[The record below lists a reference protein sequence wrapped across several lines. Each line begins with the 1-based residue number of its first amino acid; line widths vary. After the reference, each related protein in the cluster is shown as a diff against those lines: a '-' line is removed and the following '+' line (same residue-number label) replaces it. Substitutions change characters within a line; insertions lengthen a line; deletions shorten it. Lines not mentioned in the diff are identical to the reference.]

1 MIFHTGDVLC
11 NCIKIQY
18 YTSAFCYFFMY
29 YNHQQD
35 TQDADKLVLP
45 ALGGDRGGAV
55 TKSVTLSYPSPVSP
69 KEGEAVCLLMEK
81 ADRQCLAILQQDI
94 SRTLKKRTNQS
105 SPL

>member
-1 MIFHTGDVLC
+1 MIFHTGDVLR

-45 ALGGDRGGAV
+45 ALD
-55 TKSVTLSYPSPVSP
+55 KILTL
-69 KEGEAVCLLMEK
+69 G
-81 ADRQCLAILQQDI
+81 
-94 SRTLKKRTNQS
+94 RTNKLLLLS
-105 SPL
+105 LNRIFRGR

>member
-35 TQDADKLVLP
+35 TQDADKLILP
-45 ALGGDRGGAV
+45 ALDKILTLGRINKLILLSLNRIFRG
-55 TKSVTLSYPSPVSP
+55 
-69 KEGEAVCLLMEK
+69 
-81 ADRQCLAILQQDI
+81 R
-94 SRTLKKRTNQS
+94 
-105 SPL
+105 

>member
-1 MIFHTGDVLC
+1 MIFHTGDVLR

-45 ALGGDRGGAV
+45 TSGGDRGG
-55 TKSVTLSYPSPVSP
+55 SVISKIQSSTLWNPSHVSP
-69 KEGEAVCLLMEK
+69 KEGEAV
-81 ADRQCLAILQQDI
+81 
-94 SRTLKKRTNQS
+94 
-105 SPL
+105 

>member
-1 MIFHTGDVLC
+1 MIFHTGDVLR

-45 ALGGDRGGAV
+45 RFRG
-55 TKSVTLSYPSPVSP
+55 
-69 KEGEAVCLLMEK
+69 
-81 ADRQCLAILQQDI
+81 R
-94 SRTLKKRTNQS
+94 
-105 SPL
+105 

>member
-55 TKSVTLSYPSPVSP
+55 TKSVTLSYPSPVSMN
-69 KEGEAVCLLMEK
+69 GRCSLLACEK
-81 ADRQCLAILQQDI
+81 VYGKHLYKVNRIG
-94 SRTLKKRTNQS
+94 
-105 SPL
+105 

>member
-35 TQDADKLVLP
+35 TQDADKLILP
-45 ALGGDRGGAV
+45 ALDKILTLGRINKLILLSLNRIFRGDGREV
-55 TKSVTLSYPSPVSP
+55 RN
-69 KEGEAVCLLMEK
+69 E
-81 ADRQCLAILQQDI
+81 
-94 SRTLKKRTNQS
+94 
-105 SPL
+105 